1 MATDRLR
8 VVVDEILVTIKQT
21 FDDKIV
27 TQAQAAYW
35 TIIVANQILGQ
46 HNLKRDSGQFLSVFP
61 AVPIQVASDNNT
73 QNIVKG
79 RKFIE
84 LPGSIFDFD
93 KDGGVEYIAYYNPD
107 ENCEPEAY
115 KKTIQRTSPNELQ
128 WLNLNDITK
137 PSPKQPYW
145 YRVGNYIYLVG
156 IEAVPVKLA
165 EIGLYLT
172 IDPLEVI
179 DIDKPFTFP
188 QELLHVLKRQ
198 VVDLARFSFLFSG
211 DKTNDGSDT
220 ASDASSKT
228 IPKIA
233 SVNDPN
239 LQQ

>member
-8 VVVDEILVTIKQT
+8 IIVDEILVTIKQT
-21 FDDKIV
+21 FDDKKV
-27 TQAQAAYW
+27 TQAQVAYW

-46 HNLKRDSGQFLSVFP
+46 HNQKRDSGQFLSVFP
-61 AVPIQVASDNNT
+61 EVPIQIASNNNT

-93 KDGGVEYIAYYNPD
+93 KDGGVEYVAYYNPD
-107 ENCEPEAY
+107 ENCGPEFA
-115 KKTIQRTSPNELQ
+115 KKTITRTSPGELQ
-128 WLNLNDITK
+128 WLNLNEITK

-156 IEAVPVKLA
+156 VETVPIKFA

-172 IDPLEVI
+172 IDPLEKI
-179 DIDKPFTFP
+179 DIDKPFFFP
-188 QELLHVLKRQ
+188 QELLNVLKRQ
-198 VVDLARFSFLFSG
+198 VVDLARFSFLFPS
-211 DKTNDGSDT
+211 DRVNDGSDST
-220 ASDASSKT
+220 TERPAS
-228 IPKIA
+228 IPKVA

>member
-8 VVVDEILVTIKQT
+8 IIVDDIIVTIKQT
-21 FDDKIV
+21 FDDKV
-27 TQAQAAYW
+27 VPQSQVAYW
-35 TIIVANQILGQ
+35 TIIVANQLLAQ

-61 AVPIQVASDNNT
+61 EVPIQVAKDNNT

-107 ENCEPEAY
+107 ENCAPELY
-115 KKTIQRTSPNELQ
+115 KKTIQRTSPSDLQ
-128 WLNLNDITK
+128 WLNLNEITK

-145 YRVGNYIYLVG
+145 YRVGNIIYIVG
-156 IEAVPVKLA
+156 IETIPVKLA
-165 EIGLYLT
+165 EMGIYLT
-172 IDPLEVI
+172 IDPLEEI
-179 DIDKPFTFP
+179 DIDKPFFFP

-198 VVDLARFSFLFSG
+198 VVDLARFSFLFPS

-220 ASDASSKT
+220 ASDTNKS
-228 IPKIA
+228 IPKIV

-239 LQQ
+239 TQQ